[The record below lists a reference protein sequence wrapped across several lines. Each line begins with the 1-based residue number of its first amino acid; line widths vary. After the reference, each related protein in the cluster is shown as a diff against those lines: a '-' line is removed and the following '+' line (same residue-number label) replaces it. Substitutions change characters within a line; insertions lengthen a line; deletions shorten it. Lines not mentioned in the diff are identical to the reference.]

1 MCIENSGN
9 AFGVLIFNSNAQD
22 YEFSQFN
29 TTQALLTYRTIG
41 GILDLFFFPG
51 PTPEQV
57 IQQYQMVIGKPY
69 MPPYWGLGF
78 QVSSLFLSMLCNWPV
93 RLSLIALS
101 LRL

>member
-1 MCIENSGN
+1 MCIEDDGN

-41 GILDLFFFPG
+41 GILDLFFFAG
-51 PTPEQV
+51 PTPEEV

-78 QVSSLFLSMLCNWPV
+78 QVNCLSLSM
-93 RLSLIALS
+93 
-101 LRL
+101 

>member
-1 MCIENSGN
+1 MCIEDDGN

-29 TTQALLTYRTIG
+29 ATQALLTYRTIG
-41 GILDLFFFPG
+41 GILDLFFFAG
-51 PTPEQV
+51 PTPEEV

-78 QVSSLFLSMLCNWPV
+78 QVNCLSLSMQP
-93 RLSLIALS
+93 
-101 LRL
+101 